1 MARDAVTLQ
10 NSKLDNIPLSPAVRL
25 GAALYVSGQIGLDP
39 DAGALA
45 EGGVGAET
53 EQAFKNLGAVLTA
66 AGKTLDDIVK
76 VNVYLTDMAEFA
88 AMNDIYARAFAK
100 PYPARTCIAVRA
112 LPFGAAVE
120 IEAVAG

>member
-10 NSKLDNIPLSPAVRL
+10 NSKLGNIPLSHAVRL
-25 GAALYVSGQIGLDP
+25 GASLYVSGQIGLDP
-39 DAGALA
+39 ETGALA
-45 EGGVGAET
+45 EGGAGAET
-53 EQAFKNLGAVLTA
+53 ERAFENLKGVLDA
-66 AGKTLDDIVK
+66 AGKSLDDIVK
-76 VNVYLTDMAEFA
+76 VNVYLTDMGDFA
-88 AMNDIYARAFAK
+88 AMNHVYASAFEK